1 MHCSDFFFIIST
13 ICKGQMALS
22 TCVEAAIEKY
32 SAKVALGS
40 PAISKMELFVTL
52 YDSQKN
58 VISDAAGVL
67 DLPGDINSLFVL
79 ITMLTFHAYKKN
91 FATIFFKNDFRHERW
106 EPDKD

>member
-13 ICKGQMALS
+13 ICKGQMALGTS
-22 TCVEAAIEKY
+22 VKAAIEKY
-32 SAKVALGS
+32 SAKVGLGS
-40 PAISKMELFVTL
+40 PAISKMEVFVTL

-58 VISDAAGVL
+58 VISDAAGIL

-91 FATIFFKNDFRHERW
+91 FANIFFKNDFRHET
-106 EPDKD
+106 